1 MSSPGDFIRTTYL
14 LDYQGVQMQNSQDWE
29 ILSIDGADT
38 LATILLDLAT
48 AYWNSWKA
56 VVVSQCTLS
65 CLKFYNY
72 NTTEQD
78 IAYPG
83 LAGQGGTDGHPQFQV
98 VRLNLYGQAATP
110 PNQPI
115 YRNAS
120 NLSGVK
126 EDLSTRGRINDLAE
140 FSSWAQFHTAAIQTS
155 PTGWTLGPVA
165 RYTVAAGPPP
175 TYGWVDMI
183 ASQVNPTF
191 QILRGRKTKI
201 CAAM

>member
-1 MSSPGDFIRTTYL
+1 MSSPGDRFRTTYL
-14 LDYQGVQMQNSQDWE
+14 LDYQGVQMQNSQDWA
-29 ILSIDGADT
+29 INSIDGSDT
-38 LATILLDLAT
+38 LATVLLDLAT

-56 VVVSQCTLS
+56 IVVSQCMFS

-72 NTTEQD
+72 DTSEQT

-98 VRLNLYGQAATP
+98 VRLNLYGQAASP
-110 PNQPI
+110 PDEPI

-126 EDLSTRGRINDLAE
+126 EELSTRGRINDMSE
-140 FSSWAQFHTAAIQTS
+140 FSSWAQFHTASLQTS
-155 PTGWTLGPVA
+155 VTGWTITPQC
-165 RYTVAAGPPP
+165 RYTAAPGPPRVN
-175 TYGWVDMI
+175 GWVPMI
-183 ASQVNPTF
+183 AAQVNPTF
-191 QILRGRKTKI
+191 QVLRGRKTSI